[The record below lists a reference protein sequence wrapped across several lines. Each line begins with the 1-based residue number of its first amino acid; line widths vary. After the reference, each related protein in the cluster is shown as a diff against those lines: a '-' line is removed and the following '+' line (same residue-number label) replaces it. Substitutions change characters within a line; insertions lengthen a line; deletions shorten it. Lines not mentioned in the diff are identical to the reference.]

1 MVMECQVLY
10 MCLTNLGGIESA
22 TGRRKYGEAG
32 RGDGEVSEKS
42 HGKRVKVPVDAKPKA
57 PIWLPDAELA
67 SGVQDCG
74 RKQAGR
80 MHTVVIRDAKMEIPV
95 EIE

>member
-1 MVMECQVLY
+1 
-10 MCLTNLGGIESA
+10 
-22 TGRRKYGEAG
+22 
-32 RGDGEVSEKS
+32 VSEKS

-80 MHTVVIRDAKMEIPV
+80 MHTVVIRDAKMEIPGKPKTTCLQNRPLRLGKTGLPP
-95 EIE
+95 